1 MGSNILDATATRSL
15 DDVLAQHGVKG
26 MKWGQ
31 RKARKSG
38 GSSGGDSSSSPK
50 PMPRRLAKKAP
61 KPTKKMSDQ
70 ELNKV
75 IKRIELE
82 KRYAQLTAPQ
92 PSATKKFISET
103 MLTVG
108 KQQAATYGNKA
119 AAKLIETM
127 IKQAGK
133 AAVKAA
139 T

>member
-1 MGSNILDATATRSL
+1 
-15 DDVLAQHGVKG
+15 
-26 MKWGQ
+26 
-31 RKARKSG
+31 
-38 GSSGGDSSSSPK
+38 
-50 PMPRRLAKKAP
+50 MPRRLAKKAP